1 MSLIVLAEDDEISAA
16 TTIDALAKAGHA
28 VAHFTDGLQAIEAV
42 RFRLPHL
49 LILDCNMPRLSGIEA
64 LRIVR
69 QGEGLVS
76 LPVLMLTGRETLA
89 DQQIARFEGANA
101 YLVKPATPEDIVYQ
115 AEKLIH
121 LAALRGPSMEEL
133 AEENDR
139 RARMRLVGPANAARR
154 FC

>member
-16 TTIDALAKAGHA
+16 TTIDALMKAGHA

-49 LILDCNMPRLSGIEA
+49 VILDCNMPNLSGIEA
-64 LRIVR
+64 LRIIR

-76 LPVLMLTGRETLA
+76 LPILMLTGRETLA
-89 DQQIARFEGANA
+89 DQQIARFEGANG
-101 YLVKPATPEDIVYQ
+101 YLVKPVAPEELVYQ
-115 AEKLIH
+115 AGKLIS
-121 LAALRGPSMEEL
+121 LAASRRPSMEEL
-133 AEENDR
+133 AAESDR
-139 RARMRLVGPANAARR
+139 RGRPRLIGPAGAKRR

>member
-16 TTIDALAKAGHA
+16 TTIDALMKAGHA
-28 VAHFTDGLQAIEAV
+28 VAHFTDGMQAIEAI

-49 LILDCNMPRLSGIEA
+49 VILDCNMPTLSGIEA
-64 LRIVR
+64 LRIIR
-69 QGEGLVS
+69 HGEGLVS
-76 LPVLMLTGRETLA
+76 LPVLMLTGRETKA

-101 YLVKPATPEDIVYQ
+101 YLVKPVTAEELVYQ

-121 LAALRGPSMEEL
+121 LASLRHTTMEEL
-133 AEENDR
+133 EAESDR
-139 RARMRLVGPANAARR
+139 RGRMRFVGPVTVARR